1 MPRRDLRY
9 PNVLLIVIDSLR
21 AGELDI
27 YGASNGLSPNIN
39 GVADEGII
47 FEDAYSTWNTTDQSL
62 TTILTGKYPL
72 SHGIIHHGDRIEHK
86 DLVTFDST
94 QTKTLAEILKR
105 YGYETM
111 AVDWMGRWFRRG
123 FDYYDIK
130 KEENIGRR
138 IAFYVNYVL
147 RHIDIFLQYA
157 DRRKLGIP
165 SPKDIRGVLRTF
177 LFTRE
182 LAEIQNAASITDLAI
197 ESIGRVKKDKFF
209 LFLHYWD
216 THTPYHCPREYQS
229 YRGSD
234 RRKRLISRY
243 MGAIR
248 YLDQQLGRLF
258 RELKEG
264 NLWDNTVIIVTS
276 DHGESLTEHG
286 IFFDHHGLYDV
297 TIHVPL
303 ILRYPGISAKAQR
316 VKGFVQHT
324 DLLPTILETLNIDV
338 AEFRPDGTSLVPLI
352 RNSVSEIRPFV
363 YCEESYVQKKR
374 AIRTERYKYICATDG
389 VGYCSYCHKIHSAA
403 EELYD
408 LKDDPFERANIL
420 EQNPDI
426 HRDLKEKLDDFI
438 SHLLLKRES
447 QEKQTDPSQLGEGA
461 YAYGAEEEE
470 DIKRRLQSLGYR
482 A

>member
-1 MPRRDLRY
+1 
-9 PNVLLIVIDSLR
+9 
-21 AGELDI
+21 
-27 YGASNGLSPNIN
+27 
-39 GVADEGII
+39 
-47 FEDAYSTWNTTDQSL
+47 
-62 TTILTGKYPL
+62 
-72 SHGIIHHGDRIEHK
+72 
-86 DLVTFDST
+86 
-94 QTKTLAEILKR
+94 
-105 YGYETM
+105 M

-123 FDYYDIK
+123 FDNYDIK
-130 KEENIGRR
+130 KQENIGRR
-138 IAFYVNYVL
+138 IAFYVSYVL

-157 DRRKLGIP
+157 DRRTLGIP

-177 LFTRE
+177 LFTKE
-182 LAEIQNAASITDLAI
+182 LAEIQNGALVTDLAV
-197 ESIGRVKKDKFF
+197 ESIRRMKKDKFF

-216 THTPYHCPREYQS
+216 THTPYHCPRQYQS

-264 NLWDNTVIIVTS
+264 NLWDDTIIIITS

-297 TIHVPL
+297 TVHVPL

-324 DLLPTILETLNIDV
+324 DLLPTILETLNID
-338 AEFRPDGTSLVPLI
+338 AQEFRPDGTSLVPLI
-352 RNSVSEIRPFV
+352 RNSFSEIRPFV

-374 AIRTERYKYICATDG
+374 AIRTGRYKYICATDG

-408 LKDDPFERANIL
+408 LEDDPFERANIL
-420 EQNPDI
+420 ERNPDI

-470 DIKRRLQSLGYR
+470 DIKRRLQSLGYID
-482 A
+482 